1 MTAKNRSSLMAAAAT
16 AAAISLTTPAW
27 SQDTAEL
34 EAFAEQMAERH
45 GFDPSR
51 VTETLADA
59 ERRQDIIDAIS
70 RPAEAKPW
78 YEYRP
83 IFVTPSRIEGGIE
96 FWNRHEDLIDRA
108 SREYRVD
115 PAILVAIIGVETRYG
130 EHSGG
135 YRVLDALSTLA
146 FHYPPR
152 APFFRKE
159 LEEFFL
165 LTRDESLSLGD
176 LKGSYAGAMG
186 FGQFIPSS
194 YRAYAVDFDDDGK
207 RNLWQPADAIGS
219 VANYFREHGWR
230 QDEVVAVRAEAA
242 SDAEPMPDASL
253 KPRWTLAELAD
264 KGYRPTEPVNED
276 LKATLITL
284 EQPDR
289 DEHWLGFHNFYVISR
304 YNRSALYSMAVLQL
318 SRAIEDARDYQS
330 GMITR

>member
-1 MTAKNRSSLMAAAAT
+1 MTAMNRSSLMAAAAT
-16 AAAISLTTPAW
+16 LAAVLLTTPAW
-27 SQDTAEL
+27 SQDSAEL

-51 VTETLADA
+51 VMETLTDA
-59 ERRQDIIDAIS
+59 ERRQDILDAIS

-78 YEYRP
+78 YQYRP

-96 FWNRHEDLIDRA
+96 FWNRHEELIDRA

-115 PAILVAIIGVETRYG
+115 PAIIVAIIGVETRYG

-152 APFFRKE
+152 ASFFRKE

-165 LTRDESLSLGD
+165 LTRDESLSLGN

-194 YRAYAVDFDDDGK
+194 YRAYAVDFNNDGK
-207 RNLWQPADAIGS
+207 RDLWQPADAIGS

-230 QDEVVAVRAEAA
+230 QGDKVAVRAEAD
-242 SDAEPMPDASL
+242 SDAQPIPDAAL
-253 KPRWTLAELAD
+253 KPQWTVDELAQR
-264 KGYRPTEPVNED
+264 GYRPTESVDEE

-289 DEHWLGFHNFYVISR
+289 DEYWLGFHNFYVISR

-318 SRAIEDARDYQS
+318 SQAIEEARDYQS
-330 GMITR
+330 GMIAR